1 MSLKQGEIVTGFPN
15 RQAFFDVLGSNHPGV
30 VVKFTA
36 TWCGPC
42 KKIDHIV
49 KPFFNKNSSK
59 IVCCHLDVDEN
70 HDLYSFMKSKKMANG
85 IPTLL
90 YYHSSNHSYIP
101 TASISG
107 SNEEQVKYFFSQ
119 VKL

>member
-1 MSLKQGEIVTGFPN
+1 MNIAQGEVVTGFPN
-15 RQAFFDVLGSNHPGV
+15 RQAFLHLLESNHPGI

-42 KKIDHIV
+42 KKIDHLV
-49 KPFFNKNSSK
+49 QPFFKNNCNK
-59 IVCCHLDVDEN
+59 ILCCHLDVDEN

-90 YYHSSNHSYIP
+90 YYHSSNHNYIP
-101 TASISG
+101 NASISG
-107 SNEEQVKYFFSQ
+107 SNEAQVRHFFSQ
-119 VKL
+119 VI